1 MLRWTAFAIIFWFAI
16 CQQFALNN
24 LVQVLLLKVWLR
36 MWKYFSIWNT
46 WLNEVLFCFFSLLT
60 CDILFYISV
69 SYLTISC
76 TKIGTEFNGFRCSPN
91 MVHLQCQACGGM
103 NMNNSLFHMHL
114 PFLLSHICHFFLYVF
129 SVYLLFS
136 PLLALQWNSVKLNIA
151 SMDVC
156 LKYTIMWRFLLGSWD
171 FWID

>member
-1 MLRWTAFAIIFWFAI
+1 MLLISEKGRISVLRWTAFAIIFWFAI

-103 NMNNSLFHMHL
+103 MPSRTDINVPQHCMCQSVIWLFFYDVL
-114 PFLLSHICHFFLYVF
+114 TRCVR
-129 SVYLLFS
+129 LF
-136 PLLALQWNSVKLNIA
+136 
-151 SMDVC
+151 
-156 LKYTIMWRFLLGSWD
+156 RFLLANNKT
-171 FWID
+171 